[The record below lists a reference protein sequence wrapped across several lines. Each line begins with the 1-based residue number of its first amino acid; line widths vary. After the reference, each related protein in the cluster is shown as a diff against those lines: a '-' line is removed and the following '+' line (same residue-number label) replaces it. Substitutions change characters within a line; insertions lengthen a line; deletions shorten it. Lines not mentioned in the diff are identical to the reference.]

1 LDEDAI
7 IIVLGVPFAVIERM
21 TVGFGTAMQPKL
33 IAQRFK
39 SRLQW
44 ITRPLT
50 RWIADQDNGSSK

>member
-7 IIVLGVPFAVIERM
+7 AINVPFIVIERV
-21 TVGFGTAMQPKL
+21 TIGFGTAMQPKL

-39 SRLQW
+39 PRLKW

-50 RWIADQDNGSSK
+50 RWIANQDNGSSK